1 MDINKEIFEDTFKVN
16 NLEITKNCCI
26 LVKYIY
32 EECQYRVY
40 INYDSLDDKFIY
52 IPLNITDIND
62 KNIEKYSNN
71 ELYFYNNECNEIDT
85 ASINGIDI
93 KEIIQECN
101 GPFNDFG
108 VLNNNKIYIKYIM
121 KELNIDTL
129 EELNI
134 KYTNFHLNEEKM
146 ELEDNIIKL
155 INEDEYIHKYMYK

>member
-1 MDINKEIFEDTFKVN
+1 MKYLILFLLLIPNTYAF
-16 NLEITKNCCI
+16 LEITEVMYKPLESYHYNEWI
-26 LVKYIY
+26 EIY
-32 EECQYRVY
+32 NNEN
-40 INYDSLDDKFIY
+40 ISI
-52 IPLNITDIND
+52 NITKLKLCSNIILPGFINH
-62 KNIEKYSNN
+62 SNN